1 VLSSRQRI
9 TISLPFPVSFHHN
22 LYLIKRYA
30 GKHAAADG
38 TRLNHILNAAR
49 RVVFKGLDSSFAHL
63 SANAMAERA
72 FHALRQL
79 EGSPLPAGGRI
90 QRQQTAFA
98 VEINAERGLALQQH
112 LTPESLDGIT
122 DPCSY
127 AASQLCGDG
136 MRKRHV
142 QAFEAP
148 SARSPETQPV
158 VGVMTPFAFSTTP
171 FDFQD
176 WTLEITAEDVT
187 AVCFGGGLTAQF
199 TRAQFLVD
207 GRWPTL

>member
-1 VLSSRQRI
+1 
-9 TISLPFPVSFHHN
+9 
-22 LYLIKRYA
+22 
-30 GKHAAADG
+30 
-38 TRLNHILNAAR
+38 
-49 RVVFKGLDSSFAHL
+49 
-63 SANAMAERA
+63 
-72 FHALRQL
+72 L

-112 LTPESLDGIT
+112 LTPEALDGIT

-127 AASQLCGDG
+127 TASQHCGDG
-136 MRKRHV
+136 MRNRQV

-148 SARSPETQPV
+148 SARSPQTQPV
-158 VGVMTPFAFSTTP
+158 VGVMTPFAFSSTP

-176 WTLEITAEDVT
+176 WTLEITAEGVT
-187 AVCFGGGLTAQF
+187 AVCFGGELTAQF

-207 GRWPTL
+207 GRWPTP